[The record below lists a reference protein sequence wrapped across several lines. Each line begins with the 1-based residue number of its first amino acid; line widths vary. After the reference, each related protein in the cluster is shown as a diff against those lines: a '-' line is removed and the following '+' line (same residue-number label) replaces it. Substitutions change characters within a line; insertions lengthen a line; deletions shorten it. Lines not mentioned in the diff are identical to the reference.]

1 MSYNVI
7 FDNWHGSW
15 SSTGISITISQL
27 ISLPARFRASSAWSP
42 PDCWDYKAPAIPL
55 WGDNFCEQTNPNGR
69 MREMRD
75 TWLSTNPHSSVRKEQ
90 FLQWSS
96 GDQAVFYHVYPLSM
110 LHRKLSYNVS
120 PSLSLSLSQ
129 IIWLLSYSVLGEE
142 RAGGTEDSKQ
152 SKEGKVTCLD
162 DSSADHSRASKE
174 ELH

>member
-75 TWLSTNPHSSVRKEQ
+75 TWLSTNPHSSVRMEQ
-90 FLQWSS
+90 FQSELRRS
-96 GDQAVFYHVYPLSM
+96 GSFYHVQIVYPLSM
-110 LHRKLSYNVS
+110 LPVVPVVTISLSSARLDGGTGLSYNFYLLI
-120 PSLSLSLSQ
+120 SL
-129 IIWLLSYSVLGEE
+129 LLYVLRGEG
-142 RAGGTEDSKQ
+142 RDGGY
-152 SKEGKVTCLD
+152 
-162 DSSADHSRASKE
+162 
-174 ELH
+174 